1 MLKSR
6 KPRIMQLTGAV
17 FLAATL
23 VACGNTEEPAP
34 EPAPETSQ
42 ATEAPEAT
50 ETEESATEET
60 TSEQE
65 SASETSS
72 ESETA
77 PESESADPSESKEP
91 TETTSASTADFSEG
105 VEDAY
110 EIFGSIAPRE
120 LFAKF
125 DSCDPVGNKNNYN
138 CSGPEVGQ
146 LQFSKSSNRATQTT
160 QVLTELRSSTV
171 LEDDGDRVVGW
182 STLGS
187 TAVLTVVDNEEGL
200 VVQQMLS
207 TDQEDPEERLI
218 ELGLYSPEN

>member
-34 EPAPETSQ
+34 EPAPETSTV
-42 ATEAPEAT
+42 A
-50 ETEESATEET
+50 ETTEET
-60 TSEQE
+60 SEAAEE
-65 SASETSS
+65 STSS
-72 ESETA
+72 ETESSTATSES
-77 PESESADPSESKEP
+77 ESESASAEPSESESEEP
-91 TETTSASTADFSEG
+91 TETTSASSGSISEE

-110 EIFGSIAPRE
+110 EIFGSIAPRD
-120 LFAKF
+120 LFEKF
-125 DSCDPVGNKNNYN
+125 DSCDPVGNENNYN

-146 LQFSKSSNRATQTT
+146 IQFSKSSTRATQTT

-171 LEDDGDRVVGW
+171 LEDSGDRVVGW

-187 TAVLTVVDNEEGL
+187 TAVLTVVDNDEGL

-207 TDQEDPEERLI
+207 TDQEDPEDRLI
-218 ELGLYSPEN
+218 ELGLYTP

>member
-34 EPAPETSQ
+34 EPAPETSTV
-42 ATEAPEAT
+42 A
-50 ETEESATEET
+50 ET
-60 TSEQE
+60 TEKT
-65 SASETSS
+65 SETSEESTSSEAESSTETSKS
-72 ESETA
+72 ESESTE
-77 PESESADPSESKEP
+77 PSESESEEP
-91 TETTSASTADFSEG
+91 TESTSASAGSISED

-120 LFAKF
+120 LFEKF
-125 DSCDPVGNKNNYN
+125 DSCDPVGNENNYN

-146 LQFSKSSNRATQTT
+146 IQFSKSSNRATQTT

-171 LEDDGDRVVGW
+171 LEDSGDRVVGW

-187 TAVLTVVDNEEGL
+187 TAVLTVVDNNEGL

-207 TDQEDPEERLI
+207 TDQEDPEDRLI
-218 ELGLYSPEN
+218 ELGLYTP

>member
-1 MLKSR
+1 VLKSR

-34 EPAPETSQ
+34 EPAPETS
-42 ATEAPEAT
+42 TVT
-50 ETEESATEET
+50 ETTEET
-60 TSEQE
+60 
-65 SASETSS
+65 SETSEES
-72 ESETA
+72 TSSETESSTETS
-77 PESESADPSESKEP
+77 ESESATAEPSESESEEP
-91 TETTSASTADFSEG
+91 TETTSASSGSISED

-120 LFAKF
+120 LFEKF
-125 DSCDPVGNKNNYN
+125 DSCDPVGNENNYN

-146 LQFSKSSNRATQTT
+146 IQFSKSSNRATQTT

-171 LEDDGDRVVGW
+171 LEDSGDRVVGW

-187 TAVLTVVDNEEGL
+187 TAVLTVVDNNEGL

-207 TDQEDPEERLI
+207 TDQEDPEDRLI
-218 ELGLYSPEN
+218 ELGLYTP

>member
-1 MLKSR
+1 VLKSR

-34 EPAPETSQ
+34 EPAPETSTV
-42 ATEAPEAT
+42 A
-50 ETEESATEET
+50 ET
-60 TSEQE
+60 TKE
-65 SASETSS
+65 SSETSEESTSSETESSTETS
-72 ESETA
+72 ES
-77 PESESADPSESKEP
+77 ESESAEPSESESEEP
-91 TETTSASTADFSEG
+91 TETTSASSGSISED

-120 LFAKF
+120 LFEKF
-125 DSCDPVGNKNNYN
+125 DSCDPVGNENNYN

-146 LQFSKSSNRATQTT
+146 IQFSKSSNRATQTT

-171 LEDDGDRVVGW
+171 LEDSGDRVVGW

-187 TAVLTVVDNEEGL
+187 TAVLTVVDNNEGL

-207 TDQEDPEERLI
+207 TDQEDPEDRLI
-218 ELGLYSPEN
+218 ELGLYTP

>member
-6 KPRIMQLTGAV
+6 KPRIMQLSGAV

-23 VACGNTEEPAP
+23 VACGTTEEPAP
-34 EPAPETSQ
+34 EPAPETSEV
-42 ATEAPEAT
+42 TEAPET
-50 ETEESATEET
+50 SETEESSSESSQASSTEE
-60 TSEQE
+60 
-65 SASETSS
+65 ETSS
-72 ESETA
+72 ESESA
-77 PESESADPSESKEP
+77 SESSEPSESEEP
-91 TETTSASTADFSEG
+91 TEATSASAANFSED

-110 EIFGSIAPRE
+110 EIFGSIAPSE

-125 DSCDPVGNKNNYN
+125 DSCDPVGNENNYN

-146 LQFSKSSNRATQTT
+146 MQFSKSSNRATQTT

-171 LEDDGDRVVGW
+171 LEESGDRVVGW

-187 TAVLTVVDNEEGL
+187 TAVLTVVDNNEGL

-207 TDQEDPEERLI
+207 TDQEDPEDRLI
-218 ELGLYSPEN
+218 ELGLYTPNN

>member
-34 EPAPETSQ
+34 EPAPETS
-42 ATEAPEAT
+42 TVT
-50 ETEESATEET
+50 ETTEETSETSEESASSETESSTE
-60 TSEQE
+60 TSE
-65 SASETSS
+65 S
-72 ESETA
+72 
-77 PESESADPSESKEP
+77 ESESATAEPSESESEEP
-91 TETTSASTADFSEG
+91 TETTSASSGSISED

-110 EIFGSIAPRE
+110 EIFGFIAPRE
-120 LFAKF
+120 LFEKF
-125 DSCDPVGNKNNYN
+125 DSCDPVGNENNYN

-146 LQFSKSSNRATQTT
+146 IQFSKSSNRATQTT

-171 LEDDGDRVVGW
+171 LEDSGDRVVGW

-187 TAVLTVVDNEEGL
+187 TAVLTVVDNSEGL

-207 TDQEDPEERLI
+207 TDQEDPEDRLI
-218 ELGLYSPEN
+218 ELGLYTP

>member
-34 EPAPETSQ
+34 EPAPETS
-42 ATEAPEAT
+42 TVT
-50 ETEESATEET
+50 ETTEET
-60 TSEQE
+60 
-65 SASETSS
+65 SETSEES
-72 ESETA
+72 TSSETESSTETS
-77 PESESADPSESKEP
+77 ESESATAEPSESESEEP
-91 TETTSASTADFSEG
+91 TETTSASSGSISED

-120 LFAKF
+120 LFEKF
-125 DSCDPVGNKNNYN
+125 DSCDPVGNENNYN

-146 LQFSKSSNRATQTT
+146 IQFSKSSNRATQTT

-171 LEDDGDRVVGW
+171 LEDSGDRVVGW

-187 TAVLTVVDNEEGL
+187 TAVLTVVDNNEGL

-207 TDQEDPEERLI
+207 TDQEDPEDRLI
-218 ELGLYSPEN
+218 ELGLYTP